1 MNSILKLAK
10 YFEKFAQSV
19 ANDMAIRIMHSL
31 IPASVNNPIDAETI
45 SSKLTAVHLINVAKR
60 YVKRGCRLII
70 NELSYAH
77 NLGFHNQATKES
89 EHNIIQIGKYAFS
102 RPEEWDPD
110 FGGPPWYNFADIL
123 EKLNTSISN
132 FEKAKNDANYKKMSI
147 ESGLMSSY
155 MNVLDGMSHNSG
167 PFIHNMIINDAQA
180 GTTYDGF
187 LQKEEETLQLMDSK
201 ELSHVEDVLP
211 FLRDYIVNNPEAY
224 LYKELYSKLRR
235 EHRPNEERTQKEM
248 SQIRQK
254 KKALKLI
261 TQDMDKTIEKLQN
274 YIKNPDLSSTT
285 LTSLRDTLLFFSE
298 DINLMAASSKM
309 QNIIKKYKEA
319 FIFAE
324 PDEKELI
331 SLLVSFAIS
340 EAISITNEVK
350 LNYNN
355 IIYIVDKSKK
365 TVNPAPEQ
373 KYQPDALWISK
384 FDLCKGYWAK
394 NLLLA
399 AKEMRQA
406 VMDAY
411 S

>member
-1 MNSILKLAK
+1 M
-10 YFEKFAQSV
+10 
-19 ANDMAIRIMHSL
+19 D
-31 IPASVNNPIDAETI
+31 
-45 SSKLTAVHLINVAKR
+45 
-60 YVKRGCRLII
+60 
-70 NELSYAH
+70 
-77 NLGFHNQATKES
+77 
-89 EHNIIQIGKYAFS
+89 
-102 RPEEWDPD
+102 
-110 FGGPPWYNFADIL
+110 
-123 EKLNTSISN
+123 
-132 FEKAKNDANYKKMSI
+132 
-147 ESGLMSSY
+147 
-155 MNVLDGMSHNSG
+155 
-167 PFIHNMIINDAQA
+167 
-180 GTTYDGF
+180 YD
-187 LQKEEETLQLMDSK
+187 
-201 ELSHVEDVLP
+201 
-211 FLRDYIVNNPEAY
+211 
-224 LYKELYSKLRR
+224 
-235 EHRPNEERTQKEM
+235 
-248 SQIRQK
+248 
-254 KKALKLI
+254 
-261 TQDMDKTIEKLQN
+261 
-274 YIKNPDLSSTT
+274 
-285 LTSLRDTLLFFSE
+285 E